1 MPPSRARR
9 RRPGQRL
16 TSTQVIARAT
26 VWAAGV
32 VLVAA
37 AAAGLALPTHR
48 LSITV
53 GAAIAVGLNLLSLI
67 GMVVVGRYFSDAQA
81 AGVVISY
88 VVKLLGFAVCAFA
101 LKNSG
106 LDVRMVV
113 GVLVIS
119 LVASLAVFSYVSLRK
134 SGPFVGDQ

>member
-1 MPPSRARR
+1 M
-9 RRPGQRL
+9 
-16 TSTQVIARAT
+16 
-26 VWAAGV
+26 WAAGV